1 MFDFMGFTK
10 FIQNPME
17 FCMNKIGIPNGAINS
32 IDQIPQ
38 YLMNQG
44 KLTQQQYNDI
54 IKEANQLQKNP
65 QFLQF
70 LNRFN
75 SPH

>member
-1 MFDFMGFTK
+1 MFDYMGF
-10 FIQNPME
+10 IQFLNNPMGYA
-17 FCMNKIGIPNGAINS
+17 MNKFGIPNGAINN

-44 KLTQQQYNDI
+44 KLSQQQYNQI
-54 IKEANQLQKNP
+54 LNQANQLQKTP
-65 QFLQF
+65 EFMQFI
-70 LNRFN
+70 NKFN

>member
-1 MFDFMGFTK
+1 MFDFIGFMQ
-10 FIQNPME
+10 FMNNPMGYAMQK
-17 FCMNKIGIPNGAINS
+17 FNIPNGAVNN

-44 KLTQQQYNDI
+44 KLSQQQYNQVI
-54 IKEANQLQKNP
+54 QQANQLQKSP
-65 QFLQF
+65 QFMQF
-70 LNRFN
+70 INRLN